1 MRHWLLIV
9 VRHGDACPADDLAN
23 LGTLCDCNTNLI
35 AKAMRRERYA
45 RQQILTQLW
54 LDARG
59 TKLAEG
65 PSSRNRLQGT
75 AQKQPIQLLESI
87 SAQDEAAKTTCYI
100 IDSRGSLV
108 AMHKANCYP
117 TRQLCHEGRA
127 AQISILIQ
135 GLLKGT

>member
-1 MRHWLLIV
+1 MRH
-9 VRHGDACPADDLAN
+9 
-23 LGTLCDCNTNLI
+23 
-35 AKAMRRERYA
+35 ERYA
-45 RQQILTQLW
+45 RQQKLAQLW

-59 TKLAEG
+59 TQLAEG

-87 SAQDEAAKTTCYI
+87 SAQNEAAKTTCYI

-108 AMHKANCYP
+108 AMHKAHCNP
-117 TRQLCHEGRA
+117 TRQLCYEGRA
-127 AQISILIQ
+127 TQISILIQ